1 MLFSIFALFVPCLP
15 ISFQCSRICW
25 SALLRFY
32 TKMIFDFGQPLTPCD
47 SRDLPFSDPQE
58 LPDIYTTFRKTL
70 EPLRNVPR
78 PVLEAPMPGS
88 LPSYPDSSLIPP
100 QHYPFTIPD
109 AYADLESCLLAP
121 LNSPDRPL
129 IRDPPAF
136 PRDAA
141 TAHPFRGGE
150 SQALS
155 RLDQLIKSG
164 SMSTYKDTRNGLLGI
179 DCSTKLS
186 GWLSIGCIT
195 ARQVHTAMLAFED
208 GSNEAYQEV
217 EGYGKGENE
226 GTQAVRFE
234 LLWRDYMMLCT
245 RKFGSKLFSLYG
257 FKGAEDVG
265 VKEWLRPSRAAG
277 GRGKTQAEITEIFS
291 RFLNG
296 TTGMGLIDAS
306 QRELYLT
313 GYTSNRARQN
323 VASFLSKHL
332 GFDWRL
338 GAEWYECMLI
348 DSDVGANWG
357 NWQYVSGVGSDPRRE
372 GRVFNPVKQAFDYDP
387 NGEYVRT
394 WVEELQGIQIDENDQ
409 TPGSG
414 KGSVME
420 LFQAWTMKE
429 ERKKELG
436 LENLKM
442 VREPLMKI
450 EFTVGRK
457 EKPATG
463 EARPGRA
470 PGSRGSASGN
480 ARAHRGRAA
489 PPAVVGHGHHHYP
502 RPPPRNFNPPP
513 LFRPYPI
520 PPPPM
525 HAYPPPHPHAAY
537 GYGYSY
543 GYHNNAAYGYGNPR
557 PYYRRRGGGGGD
569 YGGPSGTCSCG
580 GSGGRDARPRTMD
593 KISTESIQ
601 PHHHPQHLH
610 QHTGAPIAVSSST
623 V

>member
-1 MLFSIFALFVPCLP
+1 
-15 ISFQCSRICW
+15 
-25 SALLRFY
+25 
-32 TKMIFDFGQPLTPCD
+32 MIFDFGQPLTPCD

-313 GYTSNRARQN
+313 ATHPIA
-323 VASFLSKHL
+323 H
-332 GFDWRL
+332 
-338 GAEWYECMLI
+338 
-348 DSDVGANWG
+348 
-357 NWQYVSGVGSDPRRE
+357 
-372 GRVFNPVKQAFDYDP
+372 
-387 NGEYVRT
+387 VRT
-394 WVEELQGIQIDENDQ
+394 LLR
-409 TPGSG
+409 S
-414 KGSVME
+414 S
-420 LFQAWTMKE
+420 
-429 ERKKELG
+429 
-436 LENLKM
+436 
-442 VREPLMKI
+442 
-450 EFTVGRK
+450 
-457 EKPATG
+457 
-463 EARPGRA
+463 
-470 PGSRGSASGN
+470 
-480 ARAHRGRAA
+480 
-489 PPAVVGHGHHHYP
+489 
-502 RPPPRNFNPPP
+502 
-513 LFRPYPI
+513 
-520 PPPPM
+520 
-525 HAYPPPHPHAAY
+525 
-537 GYGYSY
+537 
-543 GYHNNAAYGYGNPR
+543 
-557 PYYRRRGGGGGD
+557 
-569 YGGPSGTCSCG
+569 PST
-580 GSGGRDARPRTMD
+580 
-593 KISTESIQ
+593 
-601 PHHHPQHLH
+601 
-610 QHTGAPIAVSSST
+610 
-623 V
+623 